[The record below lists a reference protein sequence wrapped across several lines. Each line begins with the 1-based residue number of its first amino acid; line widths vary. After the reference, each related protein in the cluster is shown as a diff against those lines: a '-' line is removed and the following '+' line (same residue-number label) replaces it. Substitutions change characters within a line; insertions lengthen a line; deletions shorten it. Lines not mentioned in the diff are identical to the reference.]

1 MTLLLGERLVNF
13 KNQKSINHV
22 QISVTPWTVVHGIL
36 QAKIL
41 AWVAIPFTKGS
52 SQLGDQ
58 TPVSCIAG
66 GFFAS

>member
-22 QISVTPWTVVHGIL
+22 QISVTPWTIVHGIL
-36 QAKIL
+36 QARIL

-66 GFFAS
+66 GFFTS